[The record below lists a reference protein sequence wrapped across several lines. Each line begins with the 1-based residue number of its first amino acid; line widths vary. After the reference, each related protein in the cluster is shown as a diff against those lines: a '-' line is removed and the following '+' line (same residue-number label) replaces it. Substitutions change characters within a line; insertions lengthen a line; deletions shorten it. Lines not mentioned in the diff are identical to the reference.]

1 MTRPRIGITTSY
13 SEGLQTI
20 DAYYVRAIEAAG
32 GLPLI
37 VPVFESDEAA
47 KEFTSLLDGLVI
59 TGGPGI
65 TKGLI
70 GDLPDD
76 LEPVDPVRDKNDT
89 RVFEAMPDKPVLGI
103 CYGMQFI
110 NALAGGTIFADV
122 YAQKP
127 GVLLHSAGR
136 GASDHTVQ
144 FEDNSHIRQVLGAP
158 EMIANTYH
166 IQAVNEIG
174 AGLQAVGFGPDGVV
188 EAIESQ
194 DGRLIGVQF
203 HPERMFDRTRPLFED
218 FVNRCRIAY

>member
-1 MTRPRIGITTSY
+1 MTRPRICITTSY
-13 SEGLQTI
+13 NEGRQAL
-20 DAYYVRAIEAAG
+20 DVYYVRAIEAAG
-32 GLPLI
+32 GLPMI
-37 VPVFESDEAA
+37 VPVFETDEAA
-47 KEFTSLLDGLVI
+47 REFTALLDGLVI

-70 GDLPDD
+70 GELPSD
-76 LEPVDPVRDKNDT
+76 LEAVDPVRDENDT
-89 RVFEAMPDKPVLGI
+89 RVYEAMPDKPVLGI

-110 NALAGGTIFADV
+110 NAQAGGTIYADV

-144 FEDNSHIRQVLGAP
+144 IETDSHIQKVLGAS
-158 EMIANTYH
+158 ELMTNTYH

-203 HPERMFDRTRPLFED
+203 HPERMFDHTRPLFED
-218 FVNRCRIAY
+218 FVNRCRIAR